1 MCVEKDGSD
10 RGPGKKQVQNL
21 LKGHFTN
28 FERVTF
34 FSSLIE
40 RMNTLEGFFILR
52 SLKGVMDKIRL
63 LQRVPEHKTKVFPIL
78 NPLRFTPRYHNVKV
92 VFFPC

>member
-1 MCVEKDGSD
+1 MCKENKLNMKDL
-10 RGPGKKQVQNL
+10 N

-40 RMNTLEGFFILR
+40 RINTLEGFFILS

-63 LQRVPEHKTKVFPIL
+63 LQRVPDVLEHKNGGFSLFKP
-78 NPLRFTPRYHNVKV
+78 P
-92 VFFPC
+92 

>member
-1 MCVEKDGSD
+1 MNRFSWLQTD
-10 RGPGKKQVQNL
+10 RKIPIAKILKNRSHETFC

-40 RMNTLEGFFILR
+40 RINTLEGFFFLS

-63 LQRVPEHKTKVFPIL
+63 LQRVPDVLEHKNGGFSLFKP
-78 NPLRFTPRYHNVKV
+78 P
-92 VFFPC
+92 